1 MDKKPEKLVP
11 EVRFKG
17 FTDDWEQREFGDIT
31 NYIKGYAFKSASYQA
46 KGNVLLIRASDLS
59 SGTLA
64 FLPDKK
70 YLPSQFL
77 ETFKRYKL
85 NQGDIVITTVG
96 SKSTMKSSAVGRPIY
111 INSNKPYLLNQNLV
125 KITVNDSINSF
136 YLYNQLLKSKYKY
149 FVSTIER
156 GNANQANIT
165 IHDLWKYKAFLTSEL
180 EEKQIGHL
188 LLKLN
193 QLFYLQQRKLEQLK
207 QLKKA
212 MLQQLFVDKNN
223 KQPNLRFKNFKGNWE
238 QHRLEEVAQV
248 TMGQSPSSKN
258 YTDNPN
264 DYVLVQ
270 RNADLKSNKIS
281 PRVWTKEVTKQVHKG
296 EIIMTVRA
304 PVGYLAMANM
314 DAVIGR
320 GVAAIDG
327 NKYLYLLQTKLMDR
341 TWEKLSSGSTFESI
355 SSNDIKNLEIKVT
368 ETEEEKLIAKLMDTV
383 TYFVTLQKNKLTQL
397 TTLKKYLLQ
406 NLFI

>member
-1 MDKKPEKLVP
+1 M
-11 EVRFKG
+11 
-17 FTDDWEQREFGDIT
+17 GDIT

-59 SGTLA
+59 FGTLA

-193 QLFYLQQRKLEQLK
+193 QLFYLQQRK
-207 QLKKA
+207 
-212 MLQQLFVDKNN
+212 
-223 KQPNLRFKNFKGNWE
+223 
-238 QHRLEEVAQV
+238 
-248 TMGQSPSSKN
+248 
-258 YTDNPN
+258 
-264 DYVLVQ
+264 
-270 RNADLKSNKIS
+270 
-281 PRVWTKEVTKQVHKG
+281 
-296 EIIMTVRA
+296 
-304 PVGYLAMANM
+304 
-314 DAVIGR
+314 
-320 GVAAIDG
+320 
-327 NKYLYLLQTKLMDR
+327 
-341 TWEKLSSGSTFESI
+341 
-355 SSNDIKNLEIKVT
+355 
-368 ETEEEKLIAKLMDTV
+368 
-383 TYFVTLQKNKLTQL
+383 
-397 TTLKKYLLQ
+397 
-406 NLFI
+406 